1 MTRNSPRILL
11 LIVSALAVFGLS
23 APAISAEKMPIKV
36 LAVIAG
42 DEEIGRL
49 KNPTGL
55 FFDEAKKRLY
65 ITDSGNKRLISFDN
79 EFKYIAELSH
89 EAMVLPASIVRNKED
104 NFIFVDASRQE
115 VMFVEVKKESIRPFE
130 FLGVP
135 QAGEPFYP
143 GRIAINRATGVLYVI
158 DRLNKRIISAGQ
170 NGKFIRA
177 MTVSDK
183 GFFGFNDIKVDEAD
197 NVYAIDSVGGV
208 LYVFD
213 GAGGPVSRIPV
224 ASSGVRFPGSLAVD
238 KNGLIYVTD
247 MQGDMIF
254 VFNRA
259 GALQH
264 TLSRPGVKEG
274 ELEHPSYIY
283 IDSEGRIFIIDGDR
297 IQVFSESKG

>member
-1 MTRNSPRILL
+1 MTGNLPRVFLRL
-11 LIVSALAVFGLS
+11 AGALFALGLAV
-23 APAISAEKMPIKV
+23 PAISAERMPIKV
-36 LAVIAG
+36 LAVITG

-49 KNPTGL
+49 KNPSGL
-55 FFDEAKKRLY
+55 FFDEAKKRVY

-79 EFKYIAELSH
+79 DFKYIAELSH
-89 EAMVLPASIVRNKED
+89 EAMVLPASIVRNRDD

-130 FLGVP
+130 FTGIP

-143 GRIAINRATGVLYVI
+143 GRIAINRSTGVLSVI
-158 DRLNKRIISAGQ
+158 DRLNKRIIQAGQ

-177 MTVSDK
+177 VTVPDQM
-183 GFFGFNDIKVDEAD
+183 FFGFTDIKVDDAD
-197 NVYAIDSVGGV
+197 NIYAIDSIGRAV
-208 LYVFD
+208 YVFD
-213 GAGGPVSRIPV
+213 GAGGLASRFSVS
-224 ASSGVRFPGSLAVD
+224 AGGVKFPGSLAVD

-259 GALQH
+259 GELQH